1 MTSRVWF
8 LTSAAAT
15 ALLFGAGSA
24 EAQAQTPAT
33 ASGKSGSVS
42 EVVVTAQRL
51 DAARETIQPQ
61 TGASTYTMPREAIEQ
76 LPGGEN
82 VQLNTAVLQMPG
94 VAQDSYGQLHVR
106 GDHANIQYRFNGVI
120 LPEGLSFFGQVL
132 SPRIANSIELITGAL
147 PAEYGLRTAGILDI
161 RTKTGF
167 NNGGQIGLYGGSHG
181 DYEPSIEY
189 GGSSGSNSY
198 FGSLSYQQNQLGIE
212 SVDGSSTP
220 LHDRTT
226 QTQGFGYF
234 DHIIDDTSRI
244 SFFAG
249 GSNQDFQIPNPM
261 GQQPS
266 AGYQFQNQTDFLSD
280 HLNQNQHEGNAFA
293 AVSYLKTTDQFT
305 GQISAFGRYTQ
316 LQYKPDVL
324 GELLYNGATQYA
336 TKEDIAV
343 GVQAEGAYKI
353 GTHHTVRAGLIFE
366 DDHGTNA
373 TTGLA
378 FQTDDMGSP
387 LMDAAGNNIAQTII
401 DNSNVTAKTYSV
413 YLQDEWKPVDQLT
426 LNYGLRFDQLNSF
439 RNENQVSP
447 RVNFVWTPLSGTTVH
462 GGYARYFTPPPFE
475 LVANETVQKF
485 NNTVAYPTVP
495 IDTTP
500 FSERDDYYDLGVQQ
514 KLPGGFTVGVDGY
527 YRTAYHLIDEG
538 QFGAPIILTPFN
550 YNHGIIQGAE
560 LTADYAHGPLT
571 AYWNL
576 SFTHAMGKD
585 IVSSQFNFQP
595 DELDYISKHYI
606 FLDHNETWASSF
618 GVAYRFGDSRLAVDG
633 IYGSGLRTTGDDNV
647 PNGASLRPYTVV
659 NLSLQQKVD
668 LPGAGPMTL
677 RFDVI
682 NLFDDAYQIRDGQGV
697 GVGAP
702 QWGARRGFFGGFTK
716 AF

>member
-1 MTSRVWF
+1 MGNRHWLLSGG
-8 LTSAAAT
+8 AAA
-15 ALLFGAGSA
+15 ALLLGAGMA
-24 EAQAQTPAT
+24 KADAPTPA
-33 ASGKSGSVS
+33 GDGGSKGVS

-51 DAARETIQPQ
+51 DAARETIQPA

-161 RTKTGF
+161 NTKTGL

-181 DYEPSIEY
+181 TYEPSIEY
-189 GGSSGSNSY
+189 GGSSGNNSY
-198 FGSLSYQQNQLGIE
+198 FGSLSYEQNQLGIE

-244 SFFAG
+244 SVFAG
-249 GSNQDFQIPNPM
+249 GSNQDFQIPNYFG
-261 GQQPS
+261 GQPG
-266 AGYQFQNQTDFLSD
+266 AGYQFQGQTAFPSQN
-280 HLNQNQHEGNAFA
+280 LNQNQHEANAFVA
-293 AVSYLKTTDQFT
+293 ASYLKTTDRFT
-305 GQISAFGRYTQ
+305 GQISAFGRYSQ
-316 LQYKPDVL
+316 LHYSPDVL
-324 GELLYNGATQYA
+324 GELLYNGTTQTA

-343 GVQAEGAYKI
+343 GLQAEGAYKLNA
-353 GTHHTVRAGLIFE
+353 HHTVRAGLIFE
-366 DDHGTNA
+366 DDHGTSA
-373 TTGLA
+373 TTA
-378 FQTDDMGSP
+378 FSFQTDDMGNP
-387 LMDAAGNNIAQTII
+387 LTDAAGNNLAQTII

-413 YLQDEWKPVDQLT
+413 YVQDEWKPIDHVV

-475 LVANETVQKF
+475 LVANTTIQKF
-485 NNTVAYPTVP
+485 ANTVAYPAVP
-495 IDTTP
+495 IATTP
-500 FSERDDYYDLGVQQ
+500 FSERDDYFDVGVQQ
-514 KLPGGFTVGVDGY
+514 KVPGGLTVGVDGY

-550 YNHGIIQGAE
+550 YNHGIIQGVE
-560 LTADYAHGPLT
+560 LTADYVRGPFT
-571 AYWNL
+571 AYANL
-576 SFTHAMGKD
+576 AYSQAKGKD
-585 IVSSQFNFQP
+585 IVSSQFNFGP
-595 DELDYISKHYI
+595 DELAYIAQHYI
-606 FLDHNETWASSF
+606 FLDHNETWAGSF
-618 GVAYRFGDSRLAVDG
+618 GVAYRIGDTRIAVNG
-633 IYGSGLRTTGDDNV
+633 NYGTGLRATGPNGV
-647 PNGASLRPYTVV
+647 PNGEAVGTYTTL
-659 NLSLQQKVD
+659 NLALQHLLN
-668 LPGAGPMTL
+668 LPAAGPITL
-677 RFDVI
+677 RFDVV
-682 NLFDDAYQIRDGQGV
+682 NLLDDEYQIRTGTGV